1 MQKKQIIQFTVLLLF
16 ILVLAGAYFGVRS
29 YNDRQEEQKK
39 QQEAEA
45 KITITS
51 FQPDSVTAIS
61 YDYDGT
67 EYSFTKEED
76 HWKETEDTGITID
89 QDAFQQFLQSAGS
102 ITSDQEVQPEED
114 EDYGFDTPSR
124 TVTIT
129 TTSGTS
135 SLTFGMK
142 NEMLDQYYIKTS
154 ESSKIYLVEASVF
167 AVFEKTAE
175 DFRQEETQT
184 DTETEMDTEENEE
197 E

>member
-1 MQKKQIIQFTVLLLF
+1 MQKKQIVQFAVLLLF
-16 ILVLAGAYFGVRS
+16 IVVLAGAYFGVRS

-45 KITITS
+45 EITLTS

-76 HWKETEDTGITID
+76 QWKETEDTGITID

-167 AVFEKTAE
+167 TVFEKTAE